1 MNDVREWLKGRGMS
15 AGSFGEYMRRVR
27 ESRGLRQDD
36 VEAASDGQLSQNY
49 ISGVETGKN
58 QRPSYEKL
66 AVFARVYKVHVNVL
80 LRRLY
85 GVPDEDDRGEYE
97 LSDVD
102 RDLLM
107 FADERPDLKEA
118 LERVRDANT
127 LDDWDVVKRIIHR
140 SLISGAESALD
151 AVGRH
156 QPK

>member
-1 MNDVREWLKGRGMS
+1 MS
-15 AGSFGEYMRRVR
+15 ANQFGEYMRRVR
-27 ESRGLRQDD
+27 EARDLRQDD
-36 VEAASDGQLSQNY
+36 VERLSDGELSQNY
-49 ISGVETGKN
+49 ISSVETGKN

-66 AVFARVYKVHVNVL
+66 SVFARVYKVNVNVL

-85 GVPDEDDRGEYE
+85 GVPEEDVEKDQEI
-97 LSDVD
+97 SDVD

-127 LDDWDVVKRIIHR
+127 TDDWEIVKRIIHR

-151 AVGRH
+151 AVRAGNARRE
-156 QPK
+156 K